1 MIKPEQAKKDIDV
14 IVIGELNVDII
25 LNGIESFPV
34 IGKEILADSMSV
46 TLGSSS
52 AIFASNLSSL
62 GAKVSF
68 LGKVGED
75 NFARVVLDSLNSKK
89 VDTSHIIKSHSL
101 STGATIVLNY
111 DQDRANI
118 TYPGAMND
126 LKLNDIDFGF
136 LARARHM
143 HFSSCFLQ
151 PGIRPDLATLFRKA
165 KESGLT
171 TSLDT
176 QWDPEEKWELPLEDL
191 LPFVDLFL
199 PNMKEFMFLTN
210 SNSASE
216 GIEKIRSFARYVVIK
231 NGSDGALAWNGK
243 EMIHQPA
250 FVNNKVID
258 CVGAGDSFN
267 AGFIK
272 DFIHNEPLKRCL
284 ESGALAGA
292 VNTTVGGGTGA
303 FKDPE
308 TFRRIAKERFNY
320 NY

>member
-1 MIKPEQAKKDIDV
+1 MEQGKKDIDV

-25 LNGIESFPV
+25 LNGIESVPV

-62 GAKVSF
+62 GTKVSF
-68 LGKVGED
+68 LGKVGDD
-75 NFARVVLDSLNSKK
+75 NFAQIVLDSLNSKK
-89 VDTSHIIKSHSL
+89 VDTSHIIKSPSL
-101 STGATIVLNY
+101 RTGATIVLNY

-118 TYPGAMND
+118 TFPGAMDD
-126 LKLNDIDFGF
+126 LNINDIDFDF
-136 LARARHM
+136 LSGARHM

-151 PGIRPDLATLFRKA
+151 PGIRHDLPALFRRA

-171 TSLDT
+171 TSLDA
-176 QWDPEEKWELPLEDL
+176 QWDPEEKWDLPLKEL

-210 SNSASE
+210 SVSAGE
-216 GIEKIRSFARYVVIK
+216 GIEKIRSFANYVVIK
-231 NGSDGALAWNGK
+231 NGREGALAWNGE

-250 FVNNKVID
+250 FVNDRVID

-272 DFIHNEPLKRCL
+272 DFINNEPLKKCL
-284 ESGALAGA
+284 ESGVLAGA
-292 VNTTVGGGTGA
+292 VNTTMGGGTAA
-303 FKDPE
+303 FINPE
-308 TFRRIAKERFNY
+308 NFRKIALERFNY